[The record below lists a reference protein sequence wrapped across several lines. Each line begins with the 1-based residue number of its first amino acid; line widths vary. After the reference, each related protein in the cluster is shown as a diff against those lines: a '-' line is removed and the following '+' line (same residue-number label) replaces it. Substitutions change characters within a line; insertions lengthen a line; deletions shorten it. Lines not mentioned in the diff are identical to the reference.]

1 MSLRDGA
8 TTMEGDVPMA
18 VQKNG
23 RPEMPLIGARLRATR
38 TRQGLTIDQVAAAS
52 GLTKGFISRME
63 RDETSPSVAT
73 LLTVCDVLSLPVGTL
88 FEAPQLDLVRSK
100 EAPEIR
106 LTGDGAAER
115 LLTPRGQGRLQLVRS
130 VIEPQGTGGEELYS
144 LNCDLEVC
152 HVLKG
157 RIDIVFSE
165 ETHHLTVGDTL
176 TFAGREPHTWRN
188 PDTARTAEVMW
199 VIAPAPWHASISND
213 S

>member
-1 MSLRDGA
+1 
-8 TTMEGDVPMA
+8 
-18 VQKNG
+18 
-23 RPEMPLIGARLRATR
+23 MPLIGARLRATR

-73 LLTVCDVLSLPVGTL
+73 LLTLCDVLSLPVGTL
-88 FEAPQLDLVRSK
+88 FEAAQLDLIRSK

-106 LTGDGAAER
+106 LSGAGAAER

-130 VIEPQGTGGEELYS
+130 VVEPLGSGGDELYS

-157 RIDIVFSE
+157 RIDVIFSE
-165 ETHHLTVGDTL
+165 ETNQLSAGDTL

-188 PDTARTAEVMW
+188 PDATRKAEVMW
-199 VIAPAPWHASISND
+199 VIAPAPWHASVSND